1 MCHRFAADSAR
12 RDPLAARRCTTPVRL
27 LIALLITGVAASPAG
42 VSGPR
47 VVGCSTHVEA
57 GGPRPTARE
66 VREARRNSVS
76 VAHLTL
82 WGMRLAGGRDFRPGL
97 WKAGVT
103 VRDYRPVTVR
113 VARRDRRWV
122 GLDYVQGRDAR
133 RVADADP
140 AVRFEPCPPGTHSF
154 THHDRLLGPET
165 GWAGDFVVGRRGCA
179 TLFVRRRGTAHSVR
193 VRIGFGARC

>member
-1 MCHRFAADSAR
+1 
-12 RDPLAARRCTTPVRL
+12 VRL
-27 LIALLITGVAASPAG
+27 LIALAFVGMAASPAAA
-42 VSGPR
+42 SGPR

-57 GGPRPTARE
+57 GGPRPTAKE
-66 VREARRNSVS
+66 VREARRSSVT

-82 WGMRLAGGRDFRPGL
+82 WGVRLARGRDFRPGL

-113 VARRDRRWV
+113 VARRDRGWV
-122 GLDYVQGRDAR
+122 GLNYAQGRDVR

-140 AVRFEPCPPGTHSF
+140 AVRFEPCPPGTRSF

-165 GWAGDFVVGRRGCA
+165 GWAGGFVVARRGCA
-179 TLFVRRRGTAHSVR
+179 TLFVRRQGAAHSVR
-193 VRIGFGARC
+193 VRVGFGVRC